1 MENNDIPLVLVPI
14 LEYRP
19 WIREKDNGVQ
29 EKFEDNKWVELKPQ
43 DKGRITK
50 LEG

>member
-19 WIREKDNGVQ
+19 WIREKENGV
-29 EKFEDNKWVELKPQ
+29 
-43 DKGRITK
+43 
-50 LEG
+50 